1 MSPIEEL
8 KVSITNLENEIQ
20 ALTTK
25 KLQLVAKLKDQEKAQ
40 AHQDGSTSSWR
51 MEATWKTG

>member
-51 MEATWKTG
+51 MEAT